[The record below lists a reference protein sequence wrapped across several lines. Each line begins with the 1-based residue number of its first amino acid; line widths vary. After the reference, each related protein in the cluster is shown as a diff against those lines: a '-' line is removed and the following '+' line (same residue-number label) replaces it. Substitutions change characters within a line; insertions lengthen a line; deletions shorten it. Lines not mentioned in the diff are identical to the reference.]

1 LVSHIFGNPAKIIAA
16 WLGFLAS
23 SVVLI
28 RLGIITL
35 SLIIIDFCRIL
46 SMKRISG
53 GKKFRACLFDG
64 INKKRLF
71 QSKMHK
77 LKKQNGFRKII
88 IQTDIKLHQMNIK
101 PRYNQED

>member
-1 LVSHIFGNPAKIIAA
+1 
-16 WLGFLAS
+16 
-23 SVVLI
+23 
-28 RLGIITL
+28 
-35 SLIIIDFCRIL
+35 
-46 SMKRISG
+46 MKRISR

-77 LKKQNGFRKII
+77 LKKENGFRKII

-101 PRYNQED
+101 PRYNQEDWEASVCLRENAKFSNDEYKMIHIFIYIYIIYLPFVYTRNISSFYLL